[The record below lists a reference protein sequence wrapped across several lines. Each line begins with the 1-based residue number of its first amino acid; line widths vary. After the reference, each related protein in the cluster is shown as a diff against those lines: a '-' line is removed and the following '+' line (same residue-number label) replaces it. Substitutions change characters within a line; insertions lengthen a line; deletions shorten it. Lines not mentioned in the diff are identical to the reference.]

1 MKKGLQ
7 PRGKDRINVLLFLFR
22 LTLVIMTKTGKITKL
37 GNFDDIID
45 DINDRKTPSS
55 EDLV

>member
-7 PRGKDRINVLLFLFR
+7 PRGKDRNNVLFFLFR